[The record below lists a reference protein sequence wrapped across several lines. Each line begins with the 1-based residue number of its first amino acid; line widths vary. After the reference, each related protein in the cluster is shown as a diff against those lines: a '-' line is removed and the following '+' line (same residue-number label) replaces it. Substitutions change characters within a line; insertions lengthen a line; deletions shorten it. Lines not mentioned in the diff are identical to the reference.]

1 MAIVEEKLFIQRLK
15 DGDREAFNQLVEQHK
30 DAILNVCY
38 GFVKDQTEAED
49 LAQEVFAEVY
59 ITIRNFRQ
67 QSSLFTWMYRIAV
80 SKSLDSIK
88 RKKALK
94 RAAFFEKRVR
104 SESAEQ
110 EMLQRSADRPD
121 PAQELE
127 QKQQRAFI
135 NFCISRLAETQR
147 VAFVL
152 SQQDGLSYREIAR
165 IMDKNLSSV
174 ESLIYRARQNLRKI
188 MEEHYDDYF

>member
-1 MAIVEEKLFIQRLK
+1 MAIVEDKQFIQRLQN
-15 DGDREAFNQLVEQHK
+15 GDRDAFNQLVEQHK

-38 GFVKDQTEAED
+38 GFVKDLEEAED
-49 LAQEVFAEVY
+49 LAQEVFVEVY
-59 ITIRNFRQ
+59 TTISNFRQ

-80 SKSLDSIK
+80 SKSLDAIK
-88 RKKALK
+88 KKKALK

-104 SESAEQ
+104 SESAER
-110 EMLQRSADRPD
+110 EMLQSSSNEPD
-121 PAQELE
+121 PQQQLE

-135 NFCISRLAETQR
+135 NFCIGQLAETQR

-152 SQQDGLSYREIAR
+152 SQQEGLSYKEIAQ

-188 MEEHYDDYF
+188 MEEHYDKYF